1 VQLIVANSSLLY
13 SQHIDDTISLK
24 YTFAHVKYSSELR
37 LIQGG
42 RVIDKCAHNYKID
55 SKINTITQI
64 NQKHPT
70 MKTDVVYLKNINR
83 DIVYLIGTNAQDNF
97 DVIDASQPDDLWFH
111 VKDMPSCH
119 VVAKIPDDISDRKQ
133 ILSIAKRGGI
143 LCKQHSKYASVQN
156 LEIIYTRIKNVE
168 KTSIPGSVNTTSTKS
183 VKV

>member
-1 VQLIVANSSLLY
+1 
-13 SQHIDDTISLK
+13 
-24 YTFAHVKYSSELR
+24 
-37 LIQGG
+37 
-42 RVIDKCAHNYKID
+42 
-55 SKINTITQI
+55 
-64 NQKHPT
+64 

-133 ILSIAKRGGI
+133 ILSIAKRGAI
-143 LCKQHSKYASVQN
+143 LCKQHSKYSSVQN
-156 LEIIYTRIKNVE
+156 LEIIYTAIKNVE
-168 KTSIPGSVNTTSTKS
+168 KTAIPGSVNTTSTKS